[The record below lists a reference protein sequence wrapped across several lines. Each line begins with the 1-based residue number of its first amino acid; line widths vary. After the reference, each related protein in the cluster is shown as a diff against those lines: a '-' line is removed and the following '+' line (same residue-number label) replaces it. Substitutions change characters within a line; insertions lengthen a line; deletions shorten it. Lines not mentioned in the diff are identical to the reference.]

1 MKIFNTEQENF
12 WAGEFGRDYI
22 NRNKGAEFL
31 ASNINFFSKALSN
44 INTPNSCIE
53 FGANIGMNL
62 KALKILFPEIEQYAI
77 EINKT
82 AIDSLEKV
90 IPKNNIIHDS
100 ILNFQNTE
108 KYDLCLIKG
117 VLIHINPDS
126 LPLVYKSL
134 VESTKNYL
142 LIAEYYNPTPISI
155 DYRGHQEKLFKRDFA
170 GEIMDLFPE
179 MKLFNYGFAYHRD
192 KNFPQDDISW
202 FLLKK
207 N

>member
-1 MKIFNTEQENF
+1 
-12 WAGEFGRDYI
+12 
-22 NRNKGAEFL
+22 
-31 ASNINFFSKALSN
+31 
-44 INTPNSCIE
+44 
-53 FGANIGMNL
+53 MNL
-62 KALKILFPEIEQYAI
+62 KALKILFPKIEQYAI

-90 IPKNNIIHDS
+90 IPQNNIIHDS

-142 LIAEYYNPTPISI
+142 LIAEYYNPTPIAI

>member
-90 IPKNNIIHDS
+90 IPQNNIIHDS

-134 VESTKNYL
+134 VECFYSQY
-142 LIAEYYNPTPISI
+142 
-155 DYRGHQEKLFKRDFA
+155 
-170 GEIMDLFPE
+170 
-179 MKLFNYGFAYHRD
+179 
-192 KNFPQDDISW
+192 
-202 FLLKK
+202 
-207 N
+207 